1 MPRFKFERITVAAI
15 LAAISTCAFAQQ
27 YPVKPVRMFV
37 ASTPGGY
44 VDRTSRLVADKL
56 TQRMGQPFVLEN
68 RAGAGGNI
76 AGKATAE
83 SVPDGYTLLGT
94 AAQIAVNATLYKDP
108 GFNLIT
114 DLVPVGIAGGTP
126 GVFAVHPSNPA
137 RNLRELIQNAKGKRL
152 THGSGIGTS
161 SHVAADYLFR
171 ILARLDAEHVPF
183 KGGAPALA
191 AVLGNQVEVL
201 NSSMGSVLPHAR
213 SGKLRPLGI
222 AGPKR
227 DAALPDVMTV
237 SEQGFPGF
245 AEISWIAF
253 FAPSKLPAG
262 LVNRLNNEIN
272 QVLVLPDINKSL
284 VELGMDVTPLPPATI
299 AEYVKTEL
307 ALWTRIN
314 KETGVTVD

>member
-1 MPRFKFERITVAAI
+1 MKSINGDFISAAVI
-15 LAAISTCAFAQQ
+15 GGLLSGAALAQQ
-27 YPVKPVRMFV
+27 YPVKPVKMIV

-56 TQRMGQPFVLEN
+56 SQRMGQTFVVDN

-83 SVPDGYTLLGT
+83 SVPDGYTLLST

-108 GFNLIT
+108 GFSLLN
-114 DLVPVGIAGGTP
+114 DLVAVGIAGGTP

-137 RNLRELIQNAKGKRL
+137 KNLRELIDNAKGKRL
-152 THGSGIGTS
+152 THASGIGTS

-171 ILARLDAEHVPF
+171 ILAKLDAEHVPF
-183 KGGAPALA
+183 KGGAPAVT
-191 AVLGNQVEVL
+191 AVLGGQVEVL

-213 SGKLRPLGI
+213 AGKLRPLGI

-227 DAALPDVMTV
+227 EPAMPGVMTV
-237 SEQGFPGF
+237 AEQGYPGF

-253 FAPSKLPAG
+253 FGPAKLPAP
-262 LVNRLNNEIN
+262 LVNRLNTEIN
-272 QVLVLPDINKSL
+272 QVLALADINKSL
-284 VELGMDVTPLPPATI
+284 VELGMEVTPWTPPVI
-299 AEYVKTEL
+299 AEYVRSEMQMW
-307 ALWTRIN
+307 ARIN

>member
-201 NSSMGSVLPHAR
+201 NSSMGSVLLHAR

-262 LVNRLNNEIN
+262 LVNRLNNEIK